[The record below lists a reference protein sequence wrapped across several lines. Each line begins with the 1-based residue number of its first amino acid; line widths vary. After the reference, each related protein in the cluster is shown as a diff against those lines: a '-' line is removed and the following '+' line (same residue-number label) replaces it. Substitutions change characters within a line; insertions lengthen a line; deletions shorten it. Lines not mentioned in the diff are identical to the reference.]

1 MCSDAQCMPRAALT
15 SVLLESEAVDGNL
28 LLGDGVEHGADHP
41 LNKTL
46 LLVVIHEDD
55 LQQRAA

>member
-1 MCSDAQCMPRAALT
+1 MPRAALT